1 MTSFMTSY
9 EPVTPEVLRLVRS
22 GRTIEAIR
30 LWRSLDHRLA
40 DGTPVVPSILT
51 ARDFVTFMRDVPP
64 TLTGMTL
71 AVSEGSYSV
80 RAK

>member
-1 MTSFMTSY
+1 MGSSMSSY

-40 DGTPVVPSILT
+40 DGTRIVPSILT

-80 RAK
+80 RAE